1 VRRRVDIRR
10 EVNLQPQAVLGCLG
24 RALLLVGLPVLAGIL
39 LWPLLGLALG
49 VALGIVLLGVLVLV
63 YFRLKWAV
71 RRFLR
76 RRSGAESV
84 YEAEVTE
91 ADRDEDDDERPRKRL
106 AVHVRRRPPR

>member
-10 EVNLQPQAVLGCLG
+10 EVSVQPQAVLGCLG
-24 RALLLVGLPVLAGIL
+24 RALLLVGLAVLAGIL

-49 VALGIVLLGVLVLV
+49 VALGIVLLGVLALA

-76 RRSGAESV
+76 RRSGAESAC
-84 YEAEVTE
+84 EAEVTE
-91 ADRDEDDDERPRKRL
+91 ADRDDGERPRKRL
-106 AVHVRRRPPR
+106 TVHVRRRPPR